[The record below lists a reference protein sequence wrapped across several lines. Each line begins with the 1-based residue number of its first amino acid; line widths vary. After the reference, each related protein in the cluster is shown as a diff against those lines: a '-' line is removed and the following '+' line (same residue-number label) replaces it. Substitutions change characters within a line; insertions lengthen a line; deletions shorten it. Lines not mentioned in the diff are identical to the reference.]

1 LGKPYEI
8 EMEQLAETYSWA
20 LTVESKPLSEALR
33 RAASLPL
40 LTVGSGGSFT
50 AADFAAAAHREMT
63 GHLATALTPLEA
75 VASGLEF
82 RSAAVLVTTAAGK
95 NPDVLG
101 SFKRIAEREPRRL
114 GVLCLSLGSPLGR
127 LASGIPCTDFIE
139 FEPPAGKDGFLAT
152 NTLLASVVLLFRGYA
167 EATGV
172 PVSLP
177 EDFKELLG
185 GGPSDDR
192 WRPLWGRDT
201 LVILHGPATRPV
213 AVDLESKFT
222 ESALGNVRSA
232 DYRHFAHGRH
242 HWLAKHADSTAVLAF
257 TMPDD
262 EILAEKTLA
271 LLPAGVPVVRESIA
285 LGGLAAGVAALVR
298 GLYVAGSAGRARG
311 IDPGRPGVPGFGRR
325 IYHLNAFRGARQESN
340 VPADEAVAI
349 ERKAGRTIASLASA
363 SLLEPW
369 RQAYQDFLSRL
380 RKARLKGLVLD
391 YDGTLCGENAR
402 FMGMPLEARREF
414 TRLLRS
420 GLALGVATG
429 RGKSV
434 KAALRDAI
442 PKEHW
447 GRVVVG
453 YYNGGDI
460 GLLGDDTCPDGSDRI
475 SESLRPV
482 ADAIAGH
489 PLLGRFAQFEF
500 RPPQIKAEPTTPGAS
515 ADWVWEL
522 LQQVVLSHAGASVR
536 VLRSS
541 HSMDV
546 LAPGVDKRAVVARVT
561 ELLGEKTPDAILCVG
576 DRGRYP
582 GNDFLLLSHPL
593 ALSVD
598 EVSPDPTT
606 CWNIAPAGVR
616 CAGACL
622 EYLCRVRAANG
633 GAHFTV

>member
-1 LGKPYEI
+1 LGKPYET
-8 EMEQLAETYSWA
+8 ELERLEETYRWA
-20 LTVESKPLSEALR
+20 LTVEGKPLREALR

-50 AADFAAAAHREMT
+50 AADFAAGAHREMT

-75 VASGLEF
+75 VASGLDF
-82 RSAAVLVTTAAGK
+82 RSAAVLITTAAGK

-101 SFKRIAEREPRRL
+101 SFKRIAAREPRRL
-114 GVLCLSLGSPLGR
+114 GVLCLSVGSPLAR
-127 LASGIPCTDFIE
+127 VVSGIPFTDFIE
-139 FEPPAGKDGFLAT
+139 LDPPAGEDGFLAT
-152 NTLLASVVLLFRGYA
+152 NTLLASVMLLFRGYA
-167 EATGV
+167 EATAV
-172 PVSLP
+172 PVPLP
-177 EDFKELLG
+177 EDFGELLG
-185 GGPSDDR
+185 DGPSDDR

-201 LVILHGPATRPV
+201 LVVLHGPATRPV
-213 AVDLESKFT
+213 AIDLESKFT
-222 ESALGNVRSA
+222 EAGLGNVRSA

-262 EILAEKTLA
+262 ESLAEKTLA
-271 LLPAGVPVVRESIA
+271 LLPAGVPVVREPIA

-298 GLYVAGSAGRARG
+298 GFHVAGSAGRARG

-369 RQAYQDFLSRL
+369 RQAYRDFLNRL

-391 YDGTLCGENAR
+391 YDGTLCGEGAR
-402 FMGMPLEARREF
+402 FMGMPREAGREL

-420 GLALGVATG
+420 GLAVGVATG

-442 PKEHW
+442 PKQYW

-460 GLLGDDTCPDGSDRI
+460 GLLGDDTCPDGSERV

-489 PLLGRFAQFEF
+489 PLLGRFAQFEL
-500 RPPQIKAEPTTPGAS
+500 RPPQIKAEPAPGAP
-515 ADWVWEL
+515 ADWVWGL
-522 LQQVVLSHAGASVR
+522 LQQVVLSHADAGVR

-546 LAPGVDKRAVVARVT
+546 LAPGVDKRAVLARVA

-598 EVSPDPTT
+598 EVSPDPAT
-606 CWNIAPAGVR
+606 CWNVAPAGVR

-622 EYLCRVRAANG
+622 EYLRRVRAANG
-633 GAHFTV
+633 GARFTV